1 MAYYDHSSLY
11 SFSYRSEKK
20 TQLTAFRV
28 SVYTIELIFF
38 LMNLR
43 NGVYKS
49 VWVVFFLVIVN
60 ASNAQQQTAFGIKAG
75 LNLTNL
81 KVSDPDA
88 SYDSRSGFH
97 AGFFVREK
105 FSKVA
110 IQPEFLISTLSTD
123 VSSSTL
129 GDWQDRFTYLN
140 IPIMVRFYIVDG
152 LNFHAGPQFGFLLD
166 GDRQYSGPLGQ
177 GSEDIKDYYKN
188 SDVSISLG
196 GGWDFPF
203 GMNVD
208 VRYNVGVQ
216 DINEASGG
224 EEAKSRVFQVSV
236 GWNFLK

>member
-1 MAYYDHSSLY
+1 MDL
-11 SFSYRSEKK
+11 RKK
-20 TQLTAFRV
+20 
-28 SVYTIELIFF
+28 VYTGVLIA
-38 LMNLR
+38 
-43 NGVYKS
+43 
-49 VWVVFFLVIVN
+49 LVTLL
-60 ASNAQQQTAFGIKAG
+60 SSTLTEAQKTAFGIKAG

-123 VSSSTL
+123 VSSTAL
-129 GDWQDRFTYLN
+129 GDYQDRFTYLS
-140 IPIMVRFYIVDG
+140 IPIMIKFYLISG
-152 LNFHAGPQFGFLLD
+152 LNIHAGPQFGFLLD
-166 GDRQYSGPLGQ
+166 GDRKYDGVLGQ
-177 GSEDIKDYYKN
+177 GSNDIKDYYKS
-188 SDVSISLG
+188 SDVSVSLG

-203 GMNVD
+203 GLNLD
-208 VRYNVGVQ
+208 LRYNIGVQ

-224 EEAKSRVFQVSV
+224 EEVKSRVFQASV

>member
-1 MAYYDHSSLY
+1 MNSRNNLY
-11 SFSYRSEKK
+11 KEVWAV
-20 TQLTAFRV
+20 LILLIV
-28 SVYTIELIFF
+28 SVSSE
-38 LMNLR
+38 
-43 NGVYKS
+43 
-49 VWVVFFLVIVN
+49 
-60 ASNAQQQTAFGIKAG
+60 AQQSAFGVKGG

-110 IQPEFLISTLSTD
+110 IQPEILISTLSTD
-123 VSSSTL
+123 VSSTSF
-129 GDWQDRFTYLN
+129 GDFQDRFTYLN
-140 IPIMVRFYIVDG
+140 IPIMVRFYVVDG

-166 GDRQYSGPLGQ
+166 GDRTYSGPLGQ
-177 GSEDIKDYYKN
+177 GSEDIKDYYKD

-203 GMNVD
+203 GLNVD
-208 VRYNVGVQ
+208 VRYNIGVQ

-224 EEAKSRVFQVSV
+224 EEAKSRVFQVSL